1 MEKRDIGRSILT
13 AMILLLASIPAFA
26 GSLKTGSLEQK
37 TYEISALRA
46 KIIDKI
52 DQAIE
57 IRTRLEQRFDELR
70 AEIRAEQSRCEIYSH
85 SQALQSLRIRY
96 NLSLIRAIRAYTDRL
111 NERIDY
117 FQTGN
122 ERLRFLIQR
131 INDDIAIINTLEDME
146 IENLISRI
154 DRLLNEFIPE
164 TQKQIFDAADIHVVP
179 VERIWDEI
187 DMNSAEKNT
196 MQTDQLHPG

>member
-1 MEKRDIGRSILT
+1 MEKRDIGRNILT
-13 AMILLLASIPAFA
+13 AMILLLASVPAFA

-57 IRTRLEQRFDELR
+57 IRTRLEQGFDELR
-70 AEIRAEQSRCEIYSH
+70 AEIRAEQTRCEIYSH
-85 SQALQSLRIRY
+85 SQALQNLRIRH
-96 NLSLIRAIRAYTDRL
+96 NLSLIRVIRAYTDRL

-146 IENLISRI
+146 IENLISRT

-164 TQKQIFDAADIHVVP
+164 TQKQIFDTADIHVVP

-196 MQTDQLHPG
+196 MQTDQLHSG